1 MRYLHLPSELPASNS
16 EPSLYELCYTDTVAE
31 NVTAVCWHFV
41 HSNDINISHIERVI
55 KKCFE
60 SSASKT
66 IIININNE
74 YVSSSFH
81 VDNEYY
87 YFYSHSRNDKG
98 LPDSDGKAILL
109 NIPTLNDFSNYI
121 LKLVK
126 ELLSIENYSIS
137 FAPISI
143 LDIPNNVGTSSIS
156 MSNDSISTEAISIDT
171 TICSGK
177 MTTVDSD
184 MIPHT
189 SQWQGTSE
197 DVCGDHNDTPV
208 SCDNVSIAG
217 SDISN
222 DSVAISIAGSDMS
235 NKSST
240 IVRSSGI
247 TKRLNRKELL
257 LKRKEKDR
265 LRKAKKRLDIEYRA
279 KERILDRN
287 RMRACRLDEEYS
299 GITKVLKR
307 KELLLKKKENNRLSV
322 AKKRRLDE
330 EYSANEKI
338 MNKNQKRERRL
349 DEKYSANEREKLRVC
364 RLDEEYRANEKIM
377 NKNQKRERRLDEEY
391 RANEREKLRE
401 RRLDEEYRANEREKL
416 RERRRDEEYS
426 A

>member
-1 MRYLHLPSELPASNS
+1 M
-16 EPSLYELCYTDTVAE
+16 
-31 NVTAVCWHFV
+31 
-41 HSNDINISHIERVI
+41 
-55 KKCFE
+55 
-60 SSASKT
+60 
-66 IIININNE
+66 ININNE

-81 VDNEYY
+81 VNNEYY
-87 YFYSHSRNDKG
+87 YFDSHSRNDKG

-126 ELLSIENYSIS
+126 ELLNRETYSIS

-143 LDIPNNVGTSSIS
+143 FDIPNNVGTSSIS
-156 MSNDSISTEAISIDT
+156 MSNDSISTEDISIDT
-171 TICSGK
+171 TICTGK

-197 DVCGDHNDTPV
+197 DVCGDHNDTTV

-247 TKRLNRKELL
+247 TKRLNTKVLSVEQ
-257 LKRKEKDR
+257 KEKCR
-265 LRKAKKRLDIEYRA
+265 LRMAKKRLDIEYRA
-279 KERILDRN
+279 KERILNKN
-287 RMRACRLDEEYS
+287 RMRARRLNEKCSLNDK
-299 GITKVLKR
+299 IV
-307 KELLLKKKENNRLSV
+307 NRNEM
-322 AKKRRLDE
+322 KKRRLDE
-330 EYSANEKI
+330 EYSAN
-338 MNKNQKRERRL
+338 
-349 DEKYSANEREKLRVC
+349 D
-364 RLDEEYRANEKIM
+364 KIM

-391 RANEREKLRE
+391 RAKEREITRV
-401 RRLDEEYRANEREKL
+401 
-416 RERRRDEEYS
+416 RRRDPEYKRKEKLTPNPS
-426 A
+426 NAATKKMSHIIVKDTSQSRSLPSYTHTQEPLNLAHCDTLPLNQTALEADADDEASQDD